1 MRMWDLYF
9 AVPIFPNA
17 FKTCA
22 LHCGLSIYEK
32 KGKLN
37 RFRSY
42 LTPDDMETLK
52 QTIIERAELHN
63 ALDTISIQP

>member
-1 MRMWDLYF
+1 M
-9 AVPIFPNA
+9 
-17 FKTCA
+17 
-22 LHCGLSIYEK
+22 GE
-32 KGKLN
+32 LN